1 MEPSLVF
8 AHYLAVFMFY
18 ERINVLN
25 VKAFCL
31 PAAMVGW
38 RRARCRQV
46 RPECAVEVK
55 GQS

>member
-31 PAAMVGW
+31 PAAIVGW

-46 RPECAVEVK
+46 RPECVVEVK
-55 GQS
+55 SQS